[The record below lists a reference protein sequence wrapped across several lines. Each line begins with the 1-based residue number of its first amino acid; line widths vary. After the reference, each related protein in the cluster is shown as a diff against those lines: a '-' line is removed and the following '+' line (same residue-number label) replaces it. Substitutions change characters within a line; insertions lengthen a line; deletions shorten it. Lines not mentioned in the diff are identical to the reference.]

1 MNVIQHDKKHYRVSW
16 DPVRISSIHSEY
28 LVRWHVTHSISW
40 QAGMTHPA
48 FLRLRET
55 TRARLIRM
63 MESDVTWDWYKAV
76 GGAHAPVMT
85 TRAQQADK
93 TLRSPLLI
101 WFACRWRTA
110 SRYILNQKGNVPSK
124 FGISWKPAIILSR
137 IVSNQIRIERYCAQ
151 WQIMQGRI
159 TRWQLA
165 KSARYTAYILIS
177 GKIYSVYL
185 RIRQDIRCI
194 SWYIW

>member
-48 FLRLRET
+48 FLRLRDT
-55 TRARLIRM
+55 TRARLIRL
-63 MESDVTWDWYKAV
+63 MESDVTWDWYTAV
-76 GGAHAPVMT
+76 GRAHAPVMT
-85 TRAQQADK
+85 TRAQQADR
-93 TLRSPLLI
+93 TLRSPWLI

-124 FGISWKPAIILSR
+124 FGIELETCHNSVKNCVEPYTNWKIL
-137 IVSNQIRIERYCAQ
+137 CAV
-151 WQIMQGRI
+151 
-159 TRWQLA
+159 A
-165 KSARYTAYILIS
+165 NNARQNYSLTTCKIC
-177 GKIYSVYL
+177 KIYSVYL
-185 RIRQDIRCI
+185 SIRQDIQRI
-194 SWYIW
+194 SWNMTRYTWK